1 MEKWEYKIV
10 KFYKLGGMF
19 ASYTV
24 KEEELN
30 SLGDQGWELVT
41 IDQNRYVWVFK
52 RKKNSH

>member
-19 ASYTV
+19 SSIAV

-41 IDQNRYVWVFK
+41 VDQHRYSWVFK
-52 RKKNSH
+52 RKKNRY

>member
-19 ASYTV
+19 SSIAV

-30 SLGDQGWELVT
+30 SLGDQDWELVT
-41 IDQNRYVWVFK
+41 VDQHRY
-52 RKKNSH
+52 S

>member
-19 ASYTV
+19 ASNAV

-41 IDQNRYVWVFK
+41 VDQHPYSWVFK
-52 RKKNSH
+52 RKKNRY